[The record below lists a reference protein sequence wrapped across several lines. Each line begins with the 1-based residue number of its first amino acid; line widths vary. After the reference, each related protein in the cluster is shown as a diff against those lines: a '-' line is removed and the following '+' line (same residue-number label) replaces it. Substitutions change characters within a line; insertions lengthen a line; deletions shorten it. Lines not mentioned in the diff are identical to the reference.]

1 MTAITQKIDLAR
13 QLHAIG
19 TPRHIIRL
27 RTGLSP
33 HVLSLSLRADDITRM
48 AAADGQKSQVES
60 TTISRTQR
68 QRSAE
73 TTPHRTTKHSRSWQ
87 EFIARVKSAAEP
99 TS

>member
-13 QLHAIG
+13 QLHATG

-33 HVLSLSLRADDITRM
+33 HVLALSLRADDITRM

-68 QRSAE
+68 QRAE
-73 TTPHRTTKHSRSWQ
+73 PAPHRATKHSRSWQ
-87 EFIARVKSAAEP
+87 EFLGRVKSVAEP